1 MSVSRDAVV
10 AFLEDLTDGAIVY
23 DGFEDAF
30 IGFAERCSSPG
41 VAIYSYERM
50 IHILMKRDDM
60 SYGEAVEYIDFNV
73 IGGWV
78 GERTPYVMTGF
89 HNVGLGVVE

>member
-89 HNVGLGVVE
+89 HNIGLGVVE

>member
-10 AFLEDLTDGAIVY
+10 AFLEELTDGAIVY

-50 IHILMKRDDM
+50 IQVLMGRDGMTYD
-60 SYGEAVEYIDFNV
+60 EAVEYIDFNV

-89 HNVGLGVVE
+89 NNFGLGVLG